1 MVCICGF
8 YSVVGGE
15 CARWT
20 YAQCIRVASVRD
32 VVAWV
37 YAHVAV
43 GGAGLGQER
52 TSEDRRLRCAWDP
65 QRGPGSCHA
74 SPTRGALVRCGAS
87 WHVIDRCHGEV

>member
-43 GGAGLGQER
+43 GARVWGRSERARTGGSGAHGIR
-52 TSEDRRLRCAWDP
+52 SVDP
-65 QRGPGSCHA
+65 AVATPVQRVELS
-74 SPTRGALVRCGAS
+74 CGA
-87 WHVIDRCHGEV
+87 VPHGM